1 MSILSHFLNND
12 KQNIVGNLSD
22 FFDNFIPTK
31 LRRSCG
37 LAKAADRAMD
47 ISTDGEQLSFTD
59 SMVINSN
66 SVTGPVCSSEHIRNT
81 QDYLGVP
88 ADTILFD
95 KIALP
100 LVEDESFFRL
110 WQLNKEAGITNAYQ
124 KDTWYRFD
132 KMHANWEGLEI
143 GVASNVISH
152 ITANTD
158 MHGYRGALAIDD
170 SLFARRLGVHGGKNR
185 GRVTEFLGIVYDHT
199 DQVKR
204 IGFRMMT
211 AVWTNGDT
219 VPVTQ
224 ALLSTR
230 DEKLRIGSF
239 DMGDGRTWEGKRR
252 KTAVTSGTEV
262 MVQMVQTAIQ
272 AGIEFDDVLADTWFS
287 KPAQAIAVKKLGV
300 NLIAM
305 MSKGVTKFGVL
316 PEGKKPGKTVK
327 VDDLEWMNVNKIYSR
342 SKKRRGA
349 SRYLLSVEAWI
360 KDKEGTL
367 YPVRL
372 VFARNHSNRK
382 QWVVFICTD
391 TSLSETEI
399 LARYGYRWN
408 VERFFKMEKSY
419 LGLQDCHSTSYDALT
434 ARMVIAALRFMFLT
448 VQRFDSSDNRSI
460 EQIFAQAKREVVGLL
475 VENAMFYVMN
485 IVFESVE
492 RVLHPTKEQMKELL
506 LDFLDHLPE
515 AIGGRFDR
523 EKVNQFA

>member
-1 MSILSHFLNND
+1 MIFSNDFILVSLSERNAKISETAYTSCSLTSKFHGISAASI
-12 KQNIVGNLSD
+12 
-22 FFDNFIPTK
+22 
-31 LRRSCG
+31 
-37 LAKAADRAMD
+37 
-47 ISTDGEQLSFTD
+47 
-59 SMVINSN
+59 
-66 SVTGPVCSSEHIRNT
+66 
-81 QDYLGVP
+81 
-88 ADTILFD
+88 
-95 KIALP
+95 
-100 LVEDESFFRL
+100 
-110 WQLNKEAGITNAYQ
+110 
-124 KDTWYRFD
+124 
-132 KMHANWEGLEI
+132 
-143 GVASNVISH
+143 
-152 ITANTD
+152 
-158 MHGYRGALAIDD
+158 
-170 SLFARRLGVHGGKNR
+170 
-185 GRVTEFLGIVYDHT
+185 
-199 DQVKR
+199 
-204 IGFRMMT
+204 
-211 AVWTNGDT
+211 
-219 VPVTQ
+219 
-224 ALLSTR
+224 
-230 DEKLRIGSF
+230 
-239 DMGDGRTWEGKRR
+239 
-252 KTAVTSGTEV
+252 
-262 MVQMVQTAIQ
+262 
-272 AGIEFDDVLADTWFS
+272 
-287 KPAQAIAVKKLGV
+287 
-300 NLIAM
+300 IAM

>member
-1 MSILSHFLNND
+1 MSILTSLLKND
-12 KQNIVGNLSD
+12 KQNLVGKISD
-22 FFDNFIPTK
+22 FFDTYVPAM

-37 LAKAADRAMD
+37 LAKPADLVMD
-47 ISTDGEQLSFTD
+47 SSAGGEQLSFTD
-59 SMVINSN
+59 SMVVNSN
-66 SVTGPVCSSEHIRNT
+66 IVTGTFCPSERIR
-81 QDYLGVP
+81 DWLGVP

-95 KIALP
+95 KMALP
-100 LVEDESFFRL
+100 LLGNQSFFSL
-110 WQLNKEAGITNAYQ
+110 WQMNREAGITNAYQ

-132 KMHANWEGLEI
+132 QMHVNWEGLQI
-143 GVASNVISH
+143 GVASNVIPH

-170 SLFARRLGVHGGKNR
+170 SLFARSLGVHGGKSRN
-185 GRVTEFLGIVYDHT
+185 RVTEFLGSVYDHT
-199 DQVKR
+199 DKVMR

-211 AVWTNGDT
+211 AVWTNGEDT

-224 ALLSTR
+224 ALLATR
-230 DEKLRIGSF
+230 DENLRIGSF

-252 KTAVTSGTEV
+252 KVAVTRGTEV
-262 MVQMVQTAIQ
+262 MVQMVETAIK

-287 KPAQAIAVKKLGV
+287 KPAQAIAIKKLGV

-305 MSKGVTKFGVL
+305 MSKGNAKFGVL
-316 PEGKKPGKTVK
+316 PEGKAPGKTVK
-327 VDDLEWMNVNKIYSR
+327 VDDLEWMDVKKIYR
-342 SKKRRGA
+342 RGKKRRGV
-349 SRYLLSVEAWI
+349 SRYLLSVEAWM
-360 KDKEGTL
+360 KDKDGTL

-382 QWVVFICTD
+382 EWVVFICTD
-391 TSLSETEI
+391 TSLSEKEI

-408 VERFFKMEKSY
+408 VERFFKIEKSY

-460 EQIFAQAKREVVGLL
+460 EQIFAQTKREVAGLL
-475 VENAMFYVMN
+475 VENAMIYVTN

-492 RVLHPTKEQMKELL
+492 RVLHPTKEQIRDLI

-515 AIGGRFDR
+515 AVGGRFDR
-523 EKVNQFA
+523 EKANQIA